1 MTRPLRSQPT
11 LLSTVVLASFFLML
25 GIVAFLGL
33 QVHAPARSRMEEV
46 LEWVAFLGAIAAC
59 LGLLRTGAR
68 LVEEAR
74 TRRREERAREA
85 EPGDPSA

>member
-1 MTRPLRSQPT
+1 MHRPLRSRPT
-11 LLSTVVLASFFLML
+11 LLSTAILGAFFLML

-59 LGLLRTGAR
+59 LGLLRSGAR
-68 LVEEAR
+68 LIEEAR
-74 TRRREERAREA
+74 ARRREERVREA
-85 EPGDPSA
+85 GTDGPPA